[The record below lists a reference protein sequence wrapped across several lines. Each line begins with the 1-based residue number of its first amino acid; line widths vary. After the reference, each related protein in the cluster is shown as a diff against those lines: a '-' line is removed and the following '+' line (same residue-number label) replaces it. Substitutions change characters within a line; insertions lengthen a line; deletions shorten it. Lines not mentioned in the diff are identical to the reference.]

1 MDRRAFLGTLAGGL
15 LAAPLAAEAQQA
27 GKLSTVGVLSIGTD
41 PAQSGQWQPFLDAM
55 RELGYV
61 EGRNLV
67 VKRAFGKGQTE
78 RLAGLVAELVGARV
92 DVIVTTGSRET
103 RAVQQAT
110 ATIPVVMTL
119 VVDPVAEGFV
129 KTLAQPGKNVTGV
142 TSLVP
147 GLTQKYVELLKEAL
161 PTAARF
167 GVIAS
172 PPNPVPENRREL
184 EAAVKALGISVSFLQ
199 VSGPGDFDPTFARAK
214 REGVTAIIATAD
226 AVTFLH
232 RRALVELA
240 LKHHLPGI
248 YWAREYVEAGGLMTY
263 SASLAELRRRAAGY
277 VDKILKGAKP
287 GDLPIEQPT
296 KFDLVINLKTA
307 KALGLTIPQSLLQR
321 ADQVI
326 DP

>member
-1 MDRRAFLGTLAGGL
+1 MDRRDFLSTLTGGL
-15 LAAPLAAEAQQA
+15 LAAPLVAEAQQT
-27 GKLSTVGVLSIGTD
+27 GKVSTVGLVSVGTD
-41 PAQSGQWQPFLDAM
+41 PAQSGQWRPFLDAM

-67 VKRAFGKGQTE
+67 VKRAFANGQTE

-103 RAVQQAT
+103 RAVQHAT
-110 ATIPVVMTL
+110 ASIPIVMTF

-129 KTLAQPGKNVTGV
+129 KGLAQPGTNATGV
-142 TSLVP
+142 TILVP
-147 GLTQKYVELLKEAL
+147 GLSQKYVGLLKEVL

-184 EAAVKALGISVSFLQ
+184 EAAVKALGMSVSFLP
-199 VSGPGDFDPTFARAK
+199 VSGPGDFDPMLARAK
-214 REGVTAIIATAD
+214 RDGVSGIIATAD

-232 RRALVELA
+232 RRALVEVA
-240 LKHHLPGI
+240 SKHHLPGI

-263 SASLAELRRRAAGY
+263 SARLADLRRHAAIY
-277 VDKILKGAKP
+277 VDKILKGARP
-287 GDLPIEQPT
+287 ADLPIEQPT
-296 KFDLVINLKTA
+296 KFDLVINIKTA
-307 KALGLTIPQSLLQR
+307 KALRLTIPQSLLLR

-326 DP
+326 E

>member
-1 MDRRAFLGTLAGGL
+1 MERRAFISGITLGL
-15 LAAPLAAEAQQA
+15 LAAPLAAGAQPA
-27 GKLSTVGVLSIGTD
+27 GKVSTVGVLSIGTD
-41 PAQSGQWQPFLDAM
+41 PAQSGPWQPFLDAM

-67 VKRAFGKGQTE
+67 VKRAFANGQTE
-78 RLAGLVAELVGARV
+78 RLAGLVAELVGTRV

-103 RAVQQAT
+103 RAVQKAT

-119 VVDPVAEGFV
+119 VVDPVAEGFA
-129 KTLAQPGKNVTGV
+129 KSLAQPGKNVTGV

-167 GVIAS
+167 GVITS

-184 EAAVKALGISVSFLQ
+184 EAAVKARGMSVSFLP

-214 REGVTAIIATAD
+214 REGVTGIIATAD

-232 RRALVELA
+232 RHAFVELA

-263 SASLAELRRRAAGY
+263 SASLADLRRRAAGY
-277 VDKILKGAKP
+277 VDKILKGARP
-287 GDLPIEQPT
+287 ADLPIEQPT

-307 KALGLTIPQSLLQR
+307 KSLGLTIPPSLLQR

-326 DP
+326 E